1 MRLQDK
7 VAFITGS
14 GVGIGREIAMHL
26 ARSGAKVVVAEI
38 VEDRGRETASMVERD
53 GGEALFVHVDVS
65 SIPSIEAG
73 VNQALERFGKI
84 DILVNNA
91 GILEYRPFLNIVE
104 RNWDRLINVNLK
116 GSFFCAQFVARA
128 MIALGIKGSI
138 INLASIASELAIEFQ
153 THYVTS
159 KGGVRMMTKA
169 LALEL
174 APHNIRVNAIAPGVI
189 LTDMTREDLEEPTI
203 RDEAIQKIPL
213 GRLGTPLDVAR
224 AALFLASEESDYI
237 TGSLIFVSGGF
248 EISV

>member
-7 VAFITGS
+7 VAFITGA
-14 GVGIGREIAMHL
+14 GAGIGREIAIHFSE
-26 ARSGAKVVVAEI
+26 SGAKVVVAEI
-38 VEDRGRETASMVERD
+38 VEKRGQEVARMIENS
-53 GGEALFVHVDVS
+53 GGEALFARVDVS
-65 SIPSIEAG
+65 SIPAIEAG
-73 VNQALERFGKI
+73 VTQAIERFGKI

-104 RNWDRLINVNLK
+104 KNWDRLINVNLK
-116 GSFFCAQFVARA
+116 GSFFCAQFVARE
-128 MIALGIKGSI
+128 MIRLGIKGSI

-159 KGGVRMMTKA
+159 KGGVRMMTKG

-189 LTDMTREDLEEPTI
+189 LTEMTRDDLEEPTV
-203 RDEAIQKIPL
+203 REEALKKIPL
-213 GRLGTPLDVAR
+213 GRLGTGLDVAR

>member
-1 MRLQDK
+1 MRLKDK
-7 VAFITGS
+7 VAFITGA
-14 GVGIGREIAMHL
+14 GAGIGREIAIYFAGNG
-26 ARSGAKVVVAEI
+26 ARVVAAGI
-38 VEDRGRETASMVERD
+38 VEERGRETASLIERD
-53 GGEALFVHVDVS
+53 GGEALFVRVDVS
-65 SIPSIEAG
+65 SIPAIEAG
-73 VNQALERFGKI
+73 VAQAIERFGKI

-91 GILEYRPFLNIVE
+91 GILEYRPFLNIME
-104 RNWDRLINVNLK
+104 KNWDRLINVNLK
-116 GSFFCAQFVARA
+116 GSFFCAQFVARE
-128 MIALGIKGSI
+128 MINRGTKGSI
-138 INLASIASELAIEFQ
+138 INLGSIASELAIEFQ

-159 KGGVRMMTKA
+159 KGGVRMMTKG

-189 LTDMTREDLEEPTI
+189 LTDMTKEDLEEPTV
-203 RDEAIQKIPL
+203 REEALKKIPL